1 MVALFFVFFFF
12 WILCIVYEIRK
23 YFFSKNNFKIWYYNT
38 VRTNFGFDS
47 KTGMDSS
54 LISPNNKFIERGRKN
69 KPEFRKDVTIVDGL
83 EEYLNE

>member
-1 MVALFFVFFFF
+1 
-12 WILCIVYEIRK
+12 
-23 YFFSKNNFKIWYYNT
+23 
-38 VRTNFGFDS
+38 
-47 KTGMDSS
+47 MDSS